1 MSMQHSTRKRHA
13 VMAATVATALVA
25 LLFLVLSAVSANAG
39 AVTATISE
47 DTDASATRCDHEIR
61 SDSTCDLILRVF
73 NTTSGE
79 RTWTLDK
86 ILVDKAFDAS
96 TITPQTGTPGT
107 MKTLGQCPC
116 QYPIAANANQTYKI
130 HIEVGVLRDG
140 YTGGKIN
147 VYPSAY
153 NGGQFPPSTVASYR
167 LDIEI
172 ATSITINTV
181 TDTTINLSWVGN
193 VFATRAFIF
202 WWPEGGTF
210 DSVTPMTT
218 KDSTYTITGLTPATK
233 YLVRVQPY
241 KSLTKYQA
249 KQVEVTTRASTA
261 SAAQRAAPRCHP
273 QTKQLGAITIASVGA
288 ETWCKVKPAYYR
300 DPFDHAMAIGE
311 SLTYEIS
318 VAAESCPATV
328 QIRGN
333 PRWRWGGTDNSKL
346 MGIAHGSTAP
356 SPRVAS
362 AYNSLTLAFS
372 GAACTTP
379 QRVTVFGTPDPTG
392 RHRGAGR
399 VSILHT
405 LTQRAGQAANEAG
418 PKLAVWAI
426 EARDIDLRMGV
437 PSSTGHTVNHG
448 HHDSEGRWT
457 HQPFLNNVGRPV
469 DVGKKTNHAGQH
481 AFWPITYVR
490 AQRPSTGNT
499 APAYTEFCVYV
510 HPREIPDLNE
520 AGEMVLPVHG
530 SYRSPERQLTLI
542 PFTHQVLHWQH
553 FGDKKLRRSADTGFK
568 LPFEIQRYTSVVN
581 RNGACQPVGSDN
593 SGVWE
598 TVYSGGPTVNT
609 SAAQTTWET
618 TTRDSVVP
626 FVIQHQDY
634 GQYIN
639 VRIRGV
645 YGVSTRTD
653 TQGQFLNPPGRAL
666 NVKFTFAEAPTE
678 RSWGSFELTFF
689 N

>member
-1 MSMQHSTRKRHA
+1 
-13 VMAATVATALVA
+13 MARIMRQPRRVA
-25 LLFLVLSAVSANAG
+25 LLGALAALAAILFVAWATVSANAG
-39 AVTATISE
+39 AVTATFSE
-47 DTDASATRCDHEIR
+47 VTDASATRCDNEIR

-73 NTTSGE
+73 NTTSNP

-86 ILVDKAFDAS
+86 ILVDHAFDAS
-96 TITPQTGTPGT
+96 TITPQTGTPGAT
-107 MKTLGQCPC
+107 KTLGQCPC
-116 QYPIAANANQTYKI
+116 QYPIGAGATQTYKI
-130 HIEVGVLRDG
+130 HIEVGALRDG
-140 YTGGKIN
+140 YTSGQIN
-147 VYPSAY
+147 VYPRAQ
-153 NGGQFPPSTVASYR
+153 GDIQFPGSTIASYQ

-181 TDTTINLSWVGN
+181 TDTTIGLSWVGN

-202 WWPEGGTF
+202 WWPEGSTF
-210 DSVTPMTT
+210 DSVEPMTT
-218 KDSTYTITGLTPATK
+218 KDSSYTITGLQPATK
-233 YLVRVQPY
+233 YHVRVQPY
-241 KSLTKYQA
+241 KALTKYQA
-249 KQVEVTTRASTA
+249 KQVEVTTKASAA
-261 SAAQRAAPRCHP
+261 SAAQRAAPRCHH
-273 QTKQLGAITIASVGA
+273 QTKQLGAITIASVGP
-288 ETWCKVKPAYYR
+288 ETWCKVKPTYYR
-300 DPFDHAMAIGE
+300 HPFDHAMAIGE

-333 PRWRWGGTDNSKL
+333 PIWRWGGPDNSKL
-346 MGIAHGSTAP
+346 MGIALGSTAP
-356 SPRVAS
+356 SPRVGS
-362 AYNSLTLAFS
+362 AHNSLTLTFS

-379 QRVTVFGTPDPTG
+379 QRVTVFGTPNPTVLP
-392 RHRGAGR
+392 RGAGR
-399 VSILHT
+399 IPIQHT

-418 PKLAVWAI
+418 PKLDVWAI
-426 EARDIDLRMGV
+426 EFRHIDLQMGV
-437 PSSTGHTVNHG
+437 PSSTGHAVYQG
-448 HHDSEGRWT
+448 YHDSDGRWT
-457 HQPFLNNVGRPV
+457 HQRFLNNVGRV
-469 DVGKKTNHAGQH
+469 RDVGKKTNHAGQH

-520 AGEMVLPVHG
+520 AGEMVLPVLG
-530 SYRSPERQLTLI
+530 SYRSPMRQLTLI
-542 PFTHQVLHWQH
+542 PFTHQVLHYQH
-553 FGDKKLRRSADTGFK
+553 YGDRLLRRSPDTGFR

-581 RNGACQPVGSDN
+581 RDGACQPVGSDN
-593 SGVWE
+593 SGAWE
-598 TVYSGGPTVNT
+598 TVYSGGPTTNT